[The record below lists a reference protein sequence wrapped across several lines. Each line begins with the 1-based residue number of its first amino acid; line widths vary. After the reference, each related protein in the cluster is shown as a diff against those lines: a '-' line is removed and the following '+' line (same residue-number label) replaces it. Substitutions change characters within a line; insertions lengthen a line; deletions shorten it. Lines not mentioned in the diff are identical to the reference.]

1 MLCYRLLCAST
12 LPPYV
17 CEWLWLPHCPLL
29 VGDHFVTVAVGDQ
42 MANWALCHVT
52 SLHWGPGQSAQ
63 ARLLN
68 CRPHRHH
75 SPILTE
81 SSFRGPRG
89 LFRRLTERALLQLIQ
104 HQATGL
110 FTFSQPECLENCA
123 CMCVL
128 DARPCSLLIKFCQI
142 PCIYDAAIGRHIVRV
157 RFKAKLQMLLPNVDQ
172 ALCHPAPDWL
182 GLLGITSKVYCT
194 CYKWS
199 QCIKNAC
206 IMPDMVMVVV
216 VVLIWLLPY

>member
-1 MLCYRLLCAST
+1 MCGFTVFVCVCASE
-12 LPPYV
+12 
-17 CEWLWLPHCPLL
+17 CLWLPHCPLL

-52 SLHWGPGQSAQ
+52 SLHWGLSQSAQ

-81 SSFRGPRG
+81 SSFRGPEG

-110 FTFSQPECLENCA
+110 FTFSQPEWLENCV
-123 CMCVL
+123 CVYVL
-128 DARPCSLLIKFCQI
+128 DSLPCSLLIKFCQI
-142 PCIYDAAIGRHIVRV
+142 PCIYDASIGRHILRV
-157 RFKAKLQMLLPNVDQ
+157 RFKARLQMLLTNVTK

-182 GLLGITSKVYCT
+182 CSLGITSNIYCT
-194 CYKWS
+194 C
-199 QCIKNAC
+199 
-206 IMPDMVMVVV
+206 
-216 VVLIWLLPY
+216 